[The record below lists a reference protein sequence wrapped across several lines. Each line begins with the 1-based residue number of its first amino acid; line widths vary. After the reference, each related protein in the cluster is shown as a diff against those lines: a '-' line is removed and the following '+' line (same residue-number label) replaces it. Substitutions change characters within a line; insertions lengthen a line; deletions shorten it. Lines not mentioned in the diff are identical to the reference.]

1 MQPSSRIQTHHLR
14 AMRVSWPFVLL
25 ALVIGGMQLAGAAT
39 AVGKPAPDFSAVDS
53 NGKMHTLKQYRGSL
67 VVLEWTNDQC
77 PFVRK
82 HYGTDNMQAL
92 QREATA
98 QGVVWLSVI
107 SSAPGMQ
114 GYVSGDEAN
123 SLTKQRKAAPT
134 AVLLDPKGEVGHAYG
149 AKTTPHMY
157 IIDREG
163 VLVYMGGIDDTPSTD
178 WEDVKT
184 AKNYVHVAL
193 NEIMAGQPVSNAVTR
208 PYGCSVKY
216 NY

>member
-1 MQPSSRIQTHHLR
+1 MQVSSRIRTHSHRL
-14 AMRVSWPFVLL
+14 ARVLWLVLL
-25 ALVIGGMQLAGAAT
+25 GFVIGGMQTAGAAPM
-39 AVGKPAPDFSAVDS
+39 VGRPAPDFKALDS
-53 NGKMHTLKQYRGSL
+53 NGKSHTLAQYRGSV
-67 VVLEWTNDQC
+67 VVLEWTNHDC

-82 HYGTDNMQAL
+82 HYGTDNMQTL

-98 QGVVWLSVI
+98 KGVVWLSVI

-123 SLTKQRKAAPT
+123 SLTKQRKAAPS
-134 AVLLDPKGEVGHAYG
+134 AVLLDPKGEVGHVYG

-163 VLVYMGGIDDTPSTD
+163 MLVYVGGIDDTPSTD
-178 WEDVKT
+178 WDDVKT
-184 AKNYVHVAL
+184 AKNYVRVAL
-193 NEIMAGQPVSNAVTR
+193 NEIMAGQPVSNALTR

-216 NY
+216 GS